1 MTTAD
6 VVVIGGGCAGLSAAT
21 ALAEAGA
28 RVVVV
33 EARPIA
39 GGRTFATEDR
49 ATGDWVDNGQHVL
62 FGCYHDTLAY
72 LSRIGTRQ
80 KLMVQSSLVVPMI
93 DLAGRPSEL
102 RCPALPSPLQL
113 VAGVLAWDALSW
125 RERLAVAGL
134 RRALDPAAPP
144 PPPDE
149 TVSAWLTR
157 HGQPQ
162 RLCDLLWEPLAVA
175 ALNQPIDHA
184 TATTFVEVVRRMLG
198 PGPDDAALVIPSESL
213 SHVLV
218 EPAVAFIEAHG
229 GEVVRGTT
237 ARVTIG
243 PGGAAGGAAGVTG
256 GDDGVTGVDIRG
268 RVVTAPIVISSVPWH
283 ALAGLFDT
291 VPAALAPLV
300 ANASTMQSAPIVTVN
315 LWFDRSVLDAPFLG
329 LPGRAFQWAFDK
341 RRVSPGQATH
351 VSLVCSG
358 ATEVVGLDNDAIVAR
373 AHQELAAA
381 VPAARRARLV
391 RGTAV
396 RERRATFSLAA
407 GEPSRPATDTPL
419 AGFLLAGDWIDT
431 GLPATIES
439 AVVSGHRA
447 ARAVLGRGHA

>member
-1 MTTAD
+1 MTAD
-6 VVVIGGGCAGLSAAT
+6 VVVIGAGCAGLSAAT

-80 KLMVQSSLVVPMI
+80 KLMVQSSLAVPMV
-93 DLAGRPSEL
+93 DLDGRQSEL

-113 VAGVLAWDALSW
+113 AAGVLAWDALSW

-134 RRALDPAAPP
+134 GRALEPSAPP
-144 PPPDE
+144 PPGDE
-149 TVSAWLTR
+149 TVRAWLTR
-157 HGQPQ
+157 HGQPA

-184 TATTFVEVVRRMLG
+184 TATTFVEVIRRILG

-213 SHVLV
+213 THVLV
-218 EPAVAFIEAHG
+218 EPAIAFIEARG
-229 GEVVRGTT
+229 GEVRRGAP
-237 ARVTIG
+237 ARVVV
-243 PGGAAGGAAGVTG
+243 GAE
-256 GDDGVTGVDIRG
+256 GVTGVDVRG
-268 RVVTAPIVISSVPWH
+268 RVINAPQVVSAVPWH
-283 ALAGLFDT
+283 ALATLFDA
-291 VPAALAPLV
+291 VPASLQSI
-300 ANASTMQSAPIVTVN
+300 ASRASAMQSAPIVTAN
-315 LWFDRSVLDAPFLG
+315 LWFDRPVLEAPFMG
-329 LPGRAFQWAFDK
+329 LPGRAFQWVFDK

-351 VSLVCSG
+351 LSLVCSG
-358 ATEVVGLDNDAIVAR
+358 ATEVVGLDNDAIVER
-373 AHQELAAA
+373 AHRELAAA
-381 VPAARRARLV
+381 VPAVRRARLV
-391 RGTAV
+391 RATAV

-407 GEPSRPATDTPL
+407 GEPARPGTVTPL

-447 ARAVLGRGHA
+447 AHQALRLLRPLSR

>member
-1 MTTAD
+1 MTAD
-6 VVVIGGGCAGLSAAT
+6 VVVIGAGCAGLSAAT

-80 KLMVQSSLVVPMI
+80 KLMVQSSLAVPMV
-93 DLAGRPSEL
+93 DLDGRQSEL

-113 VAGVLAWDALSW
+113 AAGVLAWDALSW

-134 RRALDPAAPP
+134 GRALEPSAPP
-144 PPPDE
+144 PPGDE
-149 TVSAWLTR
+149 TVRAWLTR
-157 HGQPQ
+157 HGQPA

-175 ALNQPIDHA
+175 ALNQPTDHA
-184 TATTFVEVVRRMLG
+184 TATTFVEVIRRILG

-213 SHVLV
+213 THVLV
-218 EPAVAFIEAHG
+218 EPAIAFIEARG
-229 GEVVRGTT
+229 GEVRRGAP
-237 ARVTIG
+237 ARVVV
-243 PGGAAGGAAGVTG
+243 GAE
-256 GDDGVTGVDIRG
+256 GVTGVDVRG
-268 RVVTAPIVISSVPWH
+268 RVINAPQVVAAVPWH
-283 ALAGLFDT
+283 ALATLFDA
-291 VPAALAPLV
+291 VPASLRSI
-300 ANASTMQSAPIVTVN
+300 ASRASAMQSAPIVTAN
-315 LWFDRSVLDAPFLG
+315 LWFDRPVLEAPFMG
-329 LPGRAFQWAFDK
+329 LPGRAFQWVFDK

-351 VSLVCSG
+351 LSLVCSG
-358 ATEVVGLDNDAIVAR
+358 ATEVVGLDNDAIVER
-373 AHQELAAA
+373 AHRELAAA
-381 VPAARRARLV
+381 VPAVRRARLV
-391 RGTAV
+391 RATAV

-407 GEPSRPATDTPL
+407 GEPARPGTVTPL

-447 ARAVLGRGHA
+447 AHQALRLLRPLSR

>member
-1 MTTAD
+1 MTAD
-6 VVVIGGGCAGLSAAT
+6 VVVIGAGCAGLSAAT

-80 KLMVQSSLVVPMI
+80 KLMVQSSLAVPMV
-93 DLAGRPSEL
+93 DLDGRQSEL

-113 VAGVLAWDALSW
+113 AAGVLAWDALSW

-134 RRALDPAAPP
+134 GRALEPSAPP
-144 PPPDE
+144 PPGDE
-149 TVSAWLTR
+149 TVRAWLTR
-157 HGQPQ
+157 HGQPA

-184 TATTFVEVVRRMLG
+184 TATTFVEVIRRMLG

-213 SHVLV
+213 THVLV
-218 EPAVAFIEAHG
+218 EPAIAFIEARG
-229 GEVVRGTT
+229 GEVRRGAP
-237 ARVTIG
+237 ARVVV
-243 PGGAAGGAAGVTG
+243 GAE
-256 GDDGVTGVDIRG
+256 GVTGVDVRG
-268 RVVTAPIVISSVPWH
+268 RVINAPQVVAAVPWH
-283 ALAGLFDT
+283 ALATLFDA
-291 VPAALAPLV
+291 VPASLQSI
-300 ANASTMQSAPIVTVN
+300 ASRASAMQSAPIVTAN
-315 LWFDRSVLDAPFLG
+315 LWFDRPVLEAPFMG
-329 LPGRAFQWAFDK
+329 LPGRAFQWVFDK

-351 VSLVCSG
+351 LSLVCSG
-358 ATEVVGLDNDAIVAR
+358 ATEVVGLDNDAIVER
-373 AHQELAAA
+373 AHRELAAA
-381 VPAARRARLV
+381 VPAVRRARLV
-391 RGTAV
+391 RATAV

-407 GEPSRPATDTPL
+407 GEPARPGTVTPL

-447 ARAVLGRGHA
+447 AGAALGRKHA

>member
-1 MTTAD
+1 VTAD
-6 VVVIGGGCAGLSAAT
+6 VVVIGAGCAGLSAAT

-72 LSRIGTRQ
+72 LSRIGTRR
-80 KLMVQSSLVVPMI
+80 KLMVQSSLAVPMI
-93 DLAGRPSEL
+93 ETSGRQSEL

-113 VAGVLAWDALSW
+113 AAGVLAWDALSW
-125 RERLAVAGL
+125 RERLAVASLG
-134 RRALDPAAPP
+134 RALDRSAPP
-144 PPPDE
+144 PAADE
-149 TVSAWLTR
+149 TVRAWLTR
-157 HGQPQ
+157 HGQPA

-184 TATTFVEVVRRMLG
+184 TASTFVEVVRRMLG

-218 EPAVAFIEAHG
+218 EPAIAFIEARG
-229 GEVVRGTT
+229 GEVLRG
-237 ARVTIG
+237 APAHVTLG
-243 PGGAAGGAAGVTG
+243 PS
-256 GDDGVTGVDIRG
+256 GVTGVEIRG
-268 RVVTAPIVISSVPWH
+268 RAIAAPLVVSSVPWH
-283 ALAGLFDT
+283 ALAGLFEV
-291 VPAALAPLV
+291 VPAVLAPVV
-300 ANASTMQSAPIVTVN
+300 AHASAMQSAPIVTVN
-315 LWFDRSVLDAPFLG
+315 LWFERPVLDAAFMG
-329 LPGRAFQWAFDK
+329 LPGRAFQWVFDK
-341 RRVSPGQATH
+341 RRVAPGQATH
-351 VSLVCSG
+351 LSLVCSG
-358 ATEVVGLDNDAIVAR
+358 ATEVVGLENDAIVER
-373 AHQELAAA
+373 AVAELRQA

-407 GEPSRPATDTPL
+407 GEPRRPVTVTPL
-419 AGFLLAGDWIDT
+419 QGFLLAGDWIDT

-447 ARAVLGRGHA
+447 ARAVLGREPA

>member
-1 MTTAD
+1 MAD
-6 VVVIGGGCAGLSAAT
+6 VVVIGAGCAGLSAAS

-49 ATGDWVDNGQHVL
+49 VTGDWVDNGQHVL

-80 KLMVQSSLVVPMI
+80 KLMVQSSLAVPMV
-93 DLAGRPSEL
+93 DLDGRQSEL

-113 VAGVLAWDALSW
+113 AAGVLAWDALSW

-134 RRALDPAAPP
+134 GRALDPSAPP
-144 PPPDE
+144 PPADE
-149 TVSAWLTR
+149 TVRAWLTR
-157 HGQPQ
+157 HGQPA

-184 TATTFVEVVRRMLG
+184 TATTFVEVIRRMLG
-198 PGPDDAALVIPSESL
+198 PGPDDAALVIPAASL
-213 SHVLV
+213 THVLV
-218 EPAVAFIEAHG
+218 DPAIAFIEAHG
-229 GEVVRGTT
+229 GEVLRGAP
-237 ARVTIG
+237 ARVVV
-243 PGGAAGGAAGVTG
+243 GAE
-256 GDDGVTGVDIRG
+256 GVTGVDVRG
-268 RVVTAPIVISSVPWH
+268 RVVNAPQVVSAVPWH
-283 ALAGLFDT
+283 ALATLFDA
-291 VPAALAPLV
+291 VPPSLESI
-300 ANASTMQSAPIVTVN
+300 ASRASAMQSAPIVTAN
-315 LWFDRSVLDAPFLG
+315 LWFDRPVLEAPFIG
-329 LPGRAFQWAFDK
+329 LPGRAFQWVFDK

-351 VSLVCSG
+351 LSLVCSG
-358 ATEVVGLDNDAIVAR
+358 ATEVVGLDNDAIVER
-373 AHQELAAA
+373 AHRELAAA
-381 VPAARRARLV
+381 VPAVRRAQLV

-407 GEPSRPATDTPL
+407 GEPARPGTVTPL
-419 AGFLLAGDWIDT
+419 PGFLLAGDWIDT

-447 ARAVLGRGHA
+447 AHAVLGRKHA